1 MLSLLS
7 AAFPNV
13 IPSGTATLSSVI
25 PSGAATLSSVISSGG
40 VAAVEKSLA
49 FSQLWYW
56 FLLMAVVCYL
66 IGCFNF
72 AVLIARFKHKDVHKI
87 GSGNPGT
94 MNISREFG
102 LKVGLL
108 NFLLDACKGGVPA
121 LISYFIFRNYV
132 FAGTNVVISDF
143 TRYFCGVCVIIGHI
157 WPVTMK
163 FKGGKGIASTLG
175 LFWFCISCEEWWYFF
190 VMFALLLFG
199 VVGYIAF
206 TEWGSMGSLLGVT
219 GFSVWQGLMFFFRYE
234 AEITGGWVIACF
246 MMLFALNVLTWFAHR
261 KNLVRL
267 FAGEEHRTSVR
278 KLSHGKRGMKNM

>member
-1 MLSLLS
+1 MREL
-7 AAFPNV
+7 PPV
-13 IPSGTATLSSVI
+13 
-25 PSGAATLSSVISSGG
+25 
-40 VAAVEKSLA
+40 
-49 FSQLWYW
+49 QLWW
-56 FLLMAVVCYL
+56 LLPMAVVCYF

-72 AVLIARFKHKDVHKI
+72 AVLIGKFRHKDIKKM

-94 MNISREFG
+94 MNVTREFG
-102 LKVGLL
+102 LAVGLL

-121 LISYFIFRNYV
+121 LISYFVFRNYF
-132 FAGTNVVISDF
+132 FAGTAVVVSDF
-143 TRYFCGVCVIIGHI
+143 TRYFCGVFVIIGHI

-175 LFWFCISCEEWWYFF
+175 LFWFCISCERWWF
-190 VMFALLLFG
+190 VFLAIAALIG
-199 VVGYIAF
+199 VVVFIGV

-219 GFSVWQGLMFFFRYE
+219 GFSLWQGILFWVRYE
-234 AEITGGWVIACF
+234 GIANGWVAGCF
-246 MMLFALNVLTWFAHR
+246 LCLLALNFLTWFAHR